1 VEPAQLAVAF
11 ALGCVVAAMLV
22 VALARRLDRRRRRRR
37 ARRAFAGESASE
49 VLLAEAGFEVLERQV
64 GGTLTLWVDGE
75 AEAFALRADYLVR
88 RDGDHYIA
96 EVKTGERGTRLGH
109 AATRRQLIE
118 YMLAYEVEGVLL
130 VDADSGEI
138 TGVTLDPPR

>member
-11 ALGCVVAAMLV
+11 ALGCVVASLLV
-22 VALARRLDRRRRRRR
+22 LALARRLDRWRRRQR

-49 VLLAEAGFEVLERQV
+49 VLLAEAGFEVLDRQV

-130 VDADSGEI
+130 VDAESGEI
-138 TGVTLDPPR
+138 TGVTLDPPG